1 MVLNP
6 RWGCL
11 GTIFM
16 HWHGAFDQ
24 KLCVLFHYLG
34 VFLLAVGQRLW
45 SLDLAPCFLRNWQSP
60 IRLPSTSTPCRP
72 KERCGAKEKWS
83 QWSSIL
89 HLPIWKQSSG
99 SLDLLR
105 WALEKWQPRRYHGK
119 MAKLQVTGDMP
130 LLGRCFPCAR
140 NLLELQSEDWRWL
153 PLIYHYIFFVSL
165 CMAYIDPQTQK
176 KQVTNEK
183 ESAGH
188 CEWMSQFMPAEE
200 SIDRMGKGQGMLS
213 WH

>member
-1 MVLNP
+1 
-6 RWGCL
+6 
-11 GTIFM
+11 
-16 HWHGAFDQ
+16 
-24 KLCVLFHYLG
+24 
-34 VFLLAVGQRLW
+34 
-45 SLDLAPCFLRNWQSP
+45 
-60 IRLPSTSTPCRP
+60 
-72 KERCGAKEKWS
+72 
-83 QWSSIL
+83 
-89 HLPIWKQSSG
+89 
-99 SLDLLR
+99 
-105 WALEKWQPRRYHGK
+105 

-140 NLLELQSEDWRWL
+140 NLLEWQSEDWRWL

-200 SIDRMGKGQGMLS
+200 SIDRMGKGQGMLPWRWAVILQNDDKLALFPPLNNHWRYTWRGLRACINLRES
-213 WH
+213 SYYQSLSKTSQQTCHSKWIWIFPSNAGYLGIPRTCWPMRGP